1 MEILLQR
8 VDSRDRSSR
17 EMFLWP
23 QILKHVDTILA
34 TYRFTVTTCYV
45 AMTGHVGDLAV
56 SGSYRNIFPG
66 LALNLTD
73 KVARLRSL
81 FLKGI

>member
-1 MEILLQR
+1 METLFQR
-8 VDSRDRSSR
+8 VDSHDRSSR

-45 AMTGHVGDLAV
+45 TMVGHVRDLAV
-56 SGSYRNIFPG
+56 DCEFSTSSSGS
-66 LALNLTD
+66 
-73 KVARLRSL
+73 
-81 FLKGI
+81 